1 MHWATPSCVP
11 RALQAGAPPASH
23 EGGEQRCFQDL
34 FVCGREI
41 KVDHWSWQ
49 DALGGEEARAGAGAG
64 TAAGGGSSETEPAAA
79 GGGDGGGSTLV
90 PRELFGW
97 GQAVARHVLEQRRAA
112 QAAQLARRQRVQ
124 MPEALVV
131 GLEPRPAG
139 GGEGGSSDAAAGG
152 TQRLRVVFLQRDGE
166 GRQLL
171 NAEELLER
179 CNAWRYEPAGSGT
192 TFAAECRQVRH
203 RQLGLHCAAL
213 WGAVALC
220 GWPGTQASGCLRALV
235 FLAHGP
241 HLGCLAGAGADAH
254 GRRGRRSGAGG

>member
-1 MHWATPSCVP
+1 MP